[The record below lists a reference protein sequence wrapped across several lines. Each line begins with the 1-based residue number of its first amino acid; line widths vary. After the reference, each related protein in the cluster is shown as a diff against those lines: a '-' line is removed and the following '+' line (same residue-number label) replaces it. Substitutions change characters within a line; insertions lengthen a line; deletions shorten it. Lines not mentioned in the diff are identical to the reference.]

1 MGRLMGKR
9 VPNLSRRPVRT
20 TNHKRVAAW
29 VVQALQSSSRAI
41 SLNDTNASPR
51 EPVTQNI
58 NGLPGRSP
66 YRVGDEQQQAD
77 AGKPTPA
84 SSG

>member
-1 MGRLMGKR
+1 MGRLMGER

-41 SLNDTNASPR
+41 SLNDTNTSPR

-66 YRVGDEQQQAD
+66 YRVGDD
-77 AGKPTPA
+77 
-84 SSG
+84 